1 MGEGLR
7 GMAYFNDFILLLKY
21 VQEKRLVFLLSTYLI
36 DSPILPFLE
45 SVQHD
50 ACVIYSLLSSF
61 YQI

>member
-7 GMAYFNDFILLLKY
+7 GMACFNDFILLLKY

-45 SVQHD
+45 CVQHD